1 MWNASYVQKHS
12 IKPDR
17 KSMKTRSEK
26 NLEVCISTS
35 LLDANRSLPDIKFG
49 LKIVWKRHA
58 GSWLSRLPL
67 TKKSENCRYVFT
79 GTLQR
84 LPWPLTAM
92 FPSGPLLEMKW
103 DNATKNQGSLT
114 LFPCQKKHEE
124 WPGKIGSRSFTSFKM
139 VHTHTHLLRT
149 IFANSDVECNGRAK
163 TPTINWHEEW
173 IYIYIYIYIYKK
185 TYNHSRQWPYKTT
198 AIKYM
203 SPPAASYMRPGA
215 GLYVFTGTQG
225 VSSLAADP
233 LWPRWPPAVKWSFT
247 SMQMVHTHTRQ
258 EWLII
263 VIRQELNPVTCKLDE
278 KHINLQRIYTSLH
291 YTPLHYKYNYNYTT
305 TLHYTTL
312 NYTTL
317 RYITLHYTPLRYI
330 TLHYTP
336 QHYS

>member
-1 MWNASYVQKHS
+1 MCKFRHRVVASTFCLEKHSPKGSCHLDESSMNHTLAQNNLCEFWCGMHLTCKKHS

-124 WPGKIGSRSFTSFKM
+124 WPGKIGSRSFTSF
-139 VHTHTHLLRT
+139 
-149 IFANSDVECNGRAK
+149 
-163 TPTINWHEEW
+163 
-173 IYIYIYIYIYKK
+173 
-185 TYNHSRQWPYKTT
+185 
-198 AIKYM
+198 
-203 SPPAASYMRPGA
+203 
-215 GLYVFTGTQG
+215 
-225 VSSLAADP
+225 
-233 LWPRWPPAVKWSFT
+233 
-247 SMQMVHTHTRQ
+247 QMVHTHTCSEQSLRILMWNATDAQ
-258 EWLII
+258 
-263 VIRQELNPVTCKLDE
+263 
-278 KHINLQRIYTSLH
+278 KHQ
-291 YTPLHYKYNYNYTT
+291 
-305 TLHYTTL
+305 
-312 NYTTL
+312 
-317 RYITLHYTPLRYI
+317 
-330 TLHYTP
+330 
-336 QHYS
+336 Q